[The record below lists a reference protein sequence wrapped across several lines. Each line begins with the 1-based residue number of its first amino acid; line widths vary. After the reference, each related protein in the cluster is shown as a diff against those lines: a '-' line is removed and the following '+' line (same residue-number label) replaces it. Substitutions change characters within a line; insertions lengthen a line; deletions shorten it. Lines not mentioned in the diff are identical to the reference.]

1 MKAQNES
8 EGVEAKPAGRWGK
21 LVQTALWGG
30 LALILAGI
38 VGGGLLSSLR
48 GRGGREIPTY
58 STVPD
63 FSLTERSG
71 GKVTRATLLRK
82 VWVADFFYARCE
94 DTCPLQSAE
103 MARLQADF
111 AGEKDFR
118 LVSITIDPQRDT
130 QASLREYADRFGA
143 DGKRWLFITGD
154 RKAIHD
160 LVRNG
165 FRLSVAVSEKPRGK
179 TIPAPRPGDE
189 REGERGGRADRPHA
203 GPDIG
208 AATRWLGRIFRIFEA
223 RAAWAH
229 HPAAISSKYTH
240 SSRFVLVDRSAVI
253 RGYYHSDDAES
264 LARLRLD
271 VRTLLK
277 R

>member
-1 MKAQNES
+1 MQAQNES
-8 EGVEAKPAGRWGK
+8 DDVEAKPAGPWGK
-21 LVQTALWGG
+21 LVRTALWGG

-38 VGGGLLSSLR
+38 VGGGLLSSLL
-48 GRGGREIPTY
+48 GRGGREIPEY

-111 AGEKDFR
+111 AREKDFR
-118 LVSITIDPQRDT
+118 LVSITIDPPRDT

-143 DGKRWLFITGD
+143 DGERWLFITGD
-154 RKAIHD
+154 QRAIHD

-165 FRLSVAVSEKPRGK
+165 FRLSVAVSEPPRGPA
-179 TIPAPRPGDE
+179 IPGPRPGDE
-189 REGERGGRADRPHA
+189 RGGGGGADRPHA
-203 GPDIG
+203 GPDSG
-208 AATRWLGRIFRIFEA
+208 AATRLPGRIFRIFEA

-229 HPAAISSKYTH
+229 HPAGISSKHTH

-253 RGYYHSDDAES
+253 RGYYHSDDTES
-264 LARLRLD
+264 LARLRRD

>member
-8 EGVEAKPAGRWGK
+8 EGVEAKPAGPWGK

-38 VGGGLLSSLR
+38 VGGGLLSSLL
-48 GRGGREIPTY
+48 GRGGREMPAY

-71 GKVTRATLLRK
+71 VSVTRATLLRK

-103 MARLQADF
+103 MARFQADF

-143 DGKRWLFITGD
+143 DGERWLFITGD

-165 FRLSVAVSEKPRGK
+165 FRLSVAVSEKPRGSA
-179 TIPAPRPGDE
+179 IPAPRPGDE
-189 REGERGGRADRPHA
+189 QGASRPRD

-208 AATRWLGRIFRIFEA
+208 AATRLPGRILRIFEA

-229 HPAAISSKYTH
+229 HPAHISSKYTH
-240 SSRFVLVDRSAVI
+240 SSRFVLVDRNAVI
-253 RGYYHSDDAES
+253 RGYYHSDDAEA
-264 LARLRLD
+264 LARLRRD
-271 VRTLLK
+271 VSTLLK